1 METCLPQDMK
11 WARECDK
18 FVDLTQYAQEEC
30 DGLNSCDFYGKPTYA
45 GDPCF
50 NVMKFTVVN
59 FKCIPGS
66 NYTCSFFLLLFVAS
80 CEVPVSHD
88 DFAADLKVRIDAL
101 IPDQISNVNQ
111 ANRSKAWLHKI
122 VDQVSR

>member
-1 METCLPQDMK
+1 MPEIHVSTL
-11 WARECDK
+11 W
-18 FVDLTQYAQEEC
+18 
-30 DGLNSCDFYGKPTYA
+30 NSPSSTSSAYQ
-45 GDPCF
+45 
-50 NVMKFTVVN
+50 VVT
-59 FKCIPGS
+59 ILVH
-66 NYTCSFFLLLFVAS
+66 FFLLLFVAS